1 MPYRASTSDAR
12 HFVGAPL
19 IHTRSL
25 DEAVQ
30 LQSTLNSPV
39 RVEPLR
45 GREPFE
51 FRASRLQ
58 LGDIGI
64 VMSGYRAEIR
74 AHSAHVTQ
82 QFGLVVPVRKGGESQ
97 QSGTTAPLVP
107 GLRGAIVSPDAP
119 AAFTLGAGYRGIQIS
134 VALPA
139 LRASFESLAGTSGRG
154 APRFDVGIDLTRGG
168 GASLVRL
175 LRHVLDD
182 VRGGSSV
189 LTAPP
194 VAARLADTI
203 VHTILIGLP
212 HSGSHLLAEPRR
224 ASEPALLR
232 RAEEYLAANAD
243 RPVSTTELAR
253 ALGASGRVIAAAF
266 RAHRDASPIAFHR
279 QRRLEL
285 ARRRLL
291 ESAERSVTEVAL
303 ACGFVHL
310 GRFSVEYRARFGE
323 SPSETR
329 LRHRGT
335 NG

>member
-1 MPYRASTSDAR
+1 MPSAARTSDAH
-12 HFVGAPL
+12 HFVGTPL

-30 LQSTLNSPV
+30 MQSSINSPV

-45 GREPFE
+45 GRDPFE

-58 LGDIGI
+58 LGDVAI

-82 QFGLVVPVRKGGESQ
+82 RFGLVVPVRKGGESQ

-107 GLRGAIVSPDAP
+107 GRSGAIVSPNAP
-119 AAFTLGAGYRGIQIS
+119 AGFTLGAGYRGIQLSIPL
-134 VALPA
+134 AT
-139 LRASFESLAGTSGRG
+139 LRASFEALAGASGRG
-154 APRFDVGIDLTRGG
+154 APCFEVAIDLTRGG
-168 GASLVRL
+168 GASVLRL
-175 LRHVLDD
+175 LRSVLDD
-182 VRGGSSV
+182 VRAGSSV

-203 VHTILIGLP
+203 VHAILLGLP
-212 HSGSHLLAEPRR
+212 HTESHLLVEPRR

-243 RPVSTTELAR
+243 RPVSSAELAR
-253 ALGASGRVIAAAF
+253 AIGASGRVIAAAF

-285 ARRRLL
+285 SRRLL
-291 ESAERSVTEVAL
+291 LESPERSVTDVAL

-323 SPSETR
+323 SPSDTR
-329 LRHRGT
+329 RRAASG
-335 NG
+335 